1 MDNKEQ
7 FASENK
13 NENNDRITDKDALV
27 RLPKP
32 QIVIL
37 KEGESLYKPGMKTY
51 LAGETSKDDKNDQG
65 IKDSKGQVVAGTI
78 CTCNTVCTC
87 NTQRTCNCNSYR
99 ASYGG
104 CSCNPV
110 H

>member
-1 MDNKEQ
+1 MEHKE
-7 FASENK
+7 
-13 NENNDRITDKDALV
+13 ENNDRLQGKDADV

-32 QIVIL
+32 KVFIL
-37 KEGESLYKPGMKTY
+37 KDGEALYKPGMKTY
-51 LAGETSKDDKNDQG
+51 LAGEPSKDEKNDQG
-65 IKDSKGQVVAGTI
+65 IKDSKGGIVAGTI

-87 NTQRTCNCNSYR
+87 NTQKARGCSCNSYR